1 MSNLKEL
8 TWEHHQNAERQEFV
22 KVLMSG
28 NIDPK
33 VYAIYL
39 WNQFPMYEILEVM
52 AMGHGLFNDFP
63 KVLRSKA
70 IMEDFRELWPEN
82 EKPPQH
88 AMSTKKYLK
97 HMRDLMEQPD
107 KLMAHIYVRHMGDL
121 SGGQMIKKRV
131 PGACTMY
138 EFDGDVIELKNEI
151 RSRCKDSMAQEAKMC
166 FEFAIKQF
174 NEMSKLTA

>member
-8 TWEHHQNAERQEFV
+8 TMEHHRSAERCGFV
-22 KVLMSG
+22 KVLLGG
-28 NIDPK
+28 NIEPTLYG
-33 VYAIYL
+33 VFL
-39 WNQFPMYEILEVM
+39 LNQYHKYSALEQLALERGLLVGIESIQRADKILADATELLLHNNIDLLQSTLEYISHVQTLND
-52 AMGHGLFNDFP
+52 HDLF
-63 KVLRSKA
+63 
-70 IMEDFRELWPEN
+70 
-82 EKPPQH
+82 
-88 AMSTKKYLK
+88 
-97 HMRDLMEQPD
+97 
-107 KLMAHIYVRHMGDL
+107 AHIYVHHMGDL